1 MPIYG
6 VIAYIVVVVLVYTIK
21 PIEEG
26 MVEASNDAFISFACY
41 LGFYNLWR
49 VSKRFDKDEASGRCW
64 FIFSLGLLFDA
75 IGHTVYAIQEFA
87 AGEEM
92 GFPNIADILI
102 ISGQISYITSL
113 ALFLREINHLQLFPP
128 SHRKLIGNIVVA
140 VLSASI
146 IYFIIYPVMIDDS
159 EPFYM
164 RCLYQI
170 YPVMDIFL
178 SWYAIHLLLAFTVMG
193 FSPISKPWLVI
204 VMGFILFFITDSAY
218 AYYEVIGKY
227 HPYLLINPGWGLSYL
242 LLSYASLLQIN
253 LMDQL
258 RPVSE

>member
-1 MPIYG
+1 MRLLPE
-6 VIAYIVVVVLVYTIK
+6 
-21 PIEEG
+21 P

-49 VSKRFDKDEASGRCW
+49 VSKRFDKDENSGRCW
-64 FIFSLGLLFDA
+64 FIFSIGLLFDA
-75 IGHTVYAIQEFA
+75 VGHTVYAVQEFA
-87 AGEEM
+87 YGEAM
-92 GFPNIADILI
+92 SFPNIADVLI
-102 ISGQISYITSL
+102 ITGQISYITSL
-113 ALFLREINHLQLFPP
+113 AFFLNEINHLQLFPT
-128 SHRKLIGNIVVA
+128 SKRKVIGNTVVLFLA
-140 VLSASI
+140 ASI

-159 EPFYM
+159 EPLYM

-193 FSPISKPWLVI
+193 FSPISKPWVVI
-204 VMGFILFFITDSAY
+204 VMGFMLFFITDSTY
-218 AYYEVIGKY
+218 AYYEVIGNY

-242 LLSYASLLQIN
+242 LLSYASTLQIK